1 MTISSVPIYDFMKAN
16 ETLDG
21 MGSEYNYSCCGKTI
35 CLGCKYSII
44 LPGTEDKCPHCN
56 SDRDSKTFEE
66 GVEEMMKRVE
76 ANDPRAMW
84 MLASYYSDGEGGLQQ
99 DHAKAMELNARAADL
114 GYSKA
119 HSCMSNEC
127 IQRGDMKK
135 AKFHLEAGA
144 IAGNEVTRSNL
155 GSLEY
160 NSGNMGRAIKH
171 WTIAASAGEHGAMHH
186 FITFFKKG
194 VINRE
199 SIDSTLTAYNNSCKE
214 MRSEA
219 RDAYIRVI
227 IMIHYE
233 VGITQITLIASN
245 YYKKYSKP

>member
-1 MTISSVPIYDFMKAN
+1 
-16 ETLDG
+16 
-21 MGSEYNYSCCGKTI
+21 
-35 CLGCKYSII
+35 
-44 LPGTEDKCPHCN
+44 
-56 SDRDSKTFEE
+56 
-66 GVEEMMKRVE
+66 
-76 ANDPRAMW
+76 
-84 MLASYYSDGEGGLQQ
+84 
-99 DHAKAMELNARAADL
+99 
-114 GYSKA
+114 
-119 HSCMSNEC
+119 MSNEYH
-127 IQRGDMKK
+127 QLGNMKK

-144 IAGNEVTRSNL
+144 MAGDKFARFHLGGLEGEAGNWE
-155 GSLEY
+155 
-160 NSGNMGRAIKH
+160 RAIKH

-186 FITFFKKG
+186 LITFFKKG
-194 VINRE
+194 VMNRE